1 MANADTTNKNLLKIH
16 KHVRQIKAS
25 EEMGVKFMQRWEE
38 EAMLKR
44 EGREEGHSKGLTEG
58 KISIIRFQFLTK
70 HKTPEL
76 IAEDL
81 GLPLEFVQKLCDL
94 LVTHPKKSDAELVDL
109 L

>member
-1 MANADTTNKNLLKIH
+1 
-16 KHVRQIKAS
+16 
-25 EEMGVKFMQRWEE
+25 
-38 EAMLKR
+38 MLKR
-44 EGREEGHSKGLTEG
+44 EGRKEGHSKGLTEG

-94 LVTHPKKSDAELVDL
+94 LVTHPKKSDGRTGGSVIRFQYHFKGHDCKKSCLFEFVYNLMNKRAL
-109 L
+109 

>member
-1 MANADTTNKNLLKIH
+1 
-16 KHVRQIKAS
+16 
-25 EEMGVKFMQRWEE
+25 MGVKFMQRWEE

-44 EGREEGHSKGLTEG
+44 EGREEGQILAQ
-58 KISIIRFQFLTK
+58 ISIVRFQFLTK

-81 GLPLEFVQKLCDL
+81 GLSLEFVQKLCDL